1 MGEFHDIV
9 VLKNVNCS
17 RAFFACT
24 DSVCLVQKHEN
35 YSSTS
40 LISTEEKL
48 LQTEIVDYP
57 SENLVIV
64 SNTAMQQPWEYG
76 ICGYRKR
83 RKMTGAMT
91 ISLSYYSTTGRQ
103 TYCDTTYAH
112 GTDGTHCHIHNH
124 NTTNA
129 VSNTTVDVRT
139 NCSTSFTDSGMSAKH
154 LLFRKLLT
162 LNQKRLHL
170 QQWTERHR
178 WTSEWRNIMFS
189 YESCFWL
196 QYHDGRIKVWWHHV

>member
-1 MGEFHDIV
+1 
-9 VLKNVNCS
+9 
-17 RAFFACT
+17 
-24 DSVCLVQKHEN
+24 
-35 YSSTS
+35 
-40 LISTEEKL
+40 
-48 LQTEIVDYP
+48 
-57 SENLVIV
+57 
-64 SNTAMQQPWEYG
+64 
-76 ICGYRKR
+76 
-83 RKMTGAMT
+83 MTGAMT

-178 WTSEWRNIMFS
+178 WTSEWHNIMFS

-196 QYHDGRIKVWWHHV
+196 QYHDGRIKVW